1 MKYDND
7 VFELLTTVWVYW
19 KDKSKSN
26 LETSLNLSRRI
37 CIFLLEHALNERVC
51 VCIRLSSP
59 HIVSVRLMWVIYSA
73 FIYQQSARHNAHA
86 LYNLVER
93 RRCRW

>member
-37 CIFLLEHALNERVC
+37 CIFLVEHTLNERVC
-51 VCIRLSSP
+51 VCIRLSSTYCKYAFN
-59 HIVSVRLMWVIYSA
+59 VSDLFGIHLPANRTS
-73 FIYQQSARHNAHA
+73 
-86 LYNLVER
+86 
-93 RRCRW
+93 